1 MKILRL
7 AIAALALLAS
17 CSLEDSHTAH
27 QAETALA
34 GRTEVDLEA
43 CLGAP
48 DQHSS
53 FGTTDI
59 LTYYAT
65 STSSSTF
72 SLPLIGGPGFSN
84 GGYCHAVI
92 RVENGIV
99 AGIHYVGETS
109 AFAAPDAYCAPIVRS
124 CISQP
129 KS

>member
-1 MKILRL
+1 MKYLRL
-7 AIAALALLAS
+7 VVVPLLLLAS

-27 QAETALA
+27 QAETALL
-34 GRTEVDLEA
+34 GTTEVDLQA

-65 STSSSTF
+65 STSISNF
-72 SLPLIGGPGFSN
+72 SLPVVGGFGFSN

-92 RVENGIV
+92 RVDNGIV
-99 AGIHYVGETS
+99 AAVHYVGETS
-109 AFAAPDAYCAPIVRS
+109 AFAAPDAYCAPIVRN
-124 CISQP
+124 CISKAKP
-129 KS
+129 